1 MSKTSKSNQPT
12 ILIVEDEP
20 DLLNLYTIKFKKENC
35 NAIGAKNGEE
45 AIKIIKQ
52 GDIPDAI
59 LLDILMPKMDGFQF
73 LKELKEGMKITNI
86 PIIILSN
93 LSQEFEVKEGYR
105 LSAVKYLIKANYTPE
120 EVVNEVRQV
129 LKK

>member
-1 MSKTSKSNQPT
+1 
-12 ILIVEDEP
+12 
-20 DLLNLYTIKFKKENC
+20 LYTIKFKKENC

-45 AIKIIKQ
+45 ALNIIKR
-52 GDIPDAI
+52 GKIPDAI

-73 LKELKEGMKITNI
+73 LKELKEGMKITDI
-86 PIIILSN
+86 PIILLSN